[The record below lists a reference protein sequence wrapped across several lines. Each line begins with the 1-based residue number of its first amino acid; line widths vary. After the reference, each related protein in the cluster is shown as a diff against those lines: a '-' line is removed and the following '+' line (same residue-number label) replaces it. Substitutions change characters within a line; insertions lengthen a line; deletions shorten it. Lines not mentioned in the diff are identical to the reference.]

1 MDRAAR
7 QACRRPPAHAGR
19 ARPRLAVSMKL
30 SLGPIL
36 YYWERERVLDF
47 YAQAAG
53 WPVDI
58 VYLGEVVC
66 SKRRARRPA
75 DWLGFAGSLALAGK
89 EVVLSTLALIE
100 AESELGALR
109 RAVGNGRF
117 TVEANDAAALNMLSG
132 AAGGGCVA

>member
-1 MDRAAR
+1 
-7 QACRRPPAHAGR
+7 
-19 ARPRLAVSMKL
+19 MKL

-58 VYLGEVVC
+58 VYLGEAVC
-66 SKRRARRPA
+66 SKRRALRPD
-75 DWLGFAGSLALAGK
+75 DWLEIAGSLAQAGK
-89 EVVLSTLALIE
+89 EVVLTTLALIE

-109 RAVGNGRF
+109 RAVANGRF
-117 TVEANDAAALNMLSG
+117 PIEANDTAALNMLSTAQG
-132 AAGGGCVA
+132 MRFVAGPYL